1 MGSELGES
9 DLKKKMSEK
18 GVAWN
23 NFPLWPEESIIVSWM
38 RDFWGDG
45 RLGKFW
51 YGSPATLNPD
61 AHGSQEPPRINYI
74 TTKCSG
80 VCL

>member
-1 MGSELGES
+1 MVLEES
-9 DLKKKMSEK
+9 DLKKKKMSEK

-23 NFPLWPEESIIVSWM
+23 NFPLWPEESILVSWM

-51 YGSPATLNPD
+51 YGSPATITLNPD
-61 AHGSQEPPRINYI
+61 AYGSQEPPRII
-74 TTKCSG
+74 LQQKCSG